1 METETDNK
9 ARHEFIAT
17 LDLEYKA
24 KFVPFSQSRNKA
36 GKHPSLNWIV
46 TLSKGNQALQAD
58 YMQGCAHLPEYKHA
72 ESNLRWHAGYVARA
86 CQLGKYIPRVT
97 YERANAHFGWIGGIK
112 IPAPLLRDVLYS
124 LSMDSDV
131 LNAGTFEEWAGDFG
145 YDLDSRNAEKIY
157 RACLDN
163 ALKLRAM
170 LGNDALDKLRE
181 LFQDY

>member
-1 METETDNK
+1 MLF
-9 ARHEFIAT
+9 R
-17 LDLEYKA
+17 
-24 KFVPFSQSRNKA
+24 
-36 GKHPSLNWIV
+36 
-46 TLSKGNQALQAD
+46 
-58 YMQGCAHLPEYKHA
+58 
-72 ESNLRWHAGYVARA
+72 
-86 CQLGKYIPRVT
+86 
-97 YERANAHFGWIGGIK
+97 
-112 IPAPLLRDVLYS
+112 
-124 LSMDSDV
+124 SDV